1 MEANGDTNVG
11 QAIGTQPDFEA
22 AKRAIADF
30 ASLNP
35 DFVKKK
41 DYIPMFSLYHVM
53 KNPTFA
59 GLDGFKK
66 RVADLEGIEEWE
78 TFRKNPR
85 TGELLPS
92 TYKAIVGRNSG
103 TEYTVA
109 SQQYRVVFDQDVFN
123 PIINAVSK
131 FDQEKM
137 KVFGRFDGE
146 GTGRTVGHLFFN
158 GDDFQFTP
166 SRHDWKESPTML
178 GIRIHNSYNTELSYG
193 MGFFGIRKI
202 CTNYAVYD
210 NLLGTISFRHV
221 GDLKNIEDQF
231 QTMIESILDSVGF
244 IKDKME
250 VAANRIVLTAEIE
263 DLLWAVSLPKRGIED
278 IQEHPFQYV
287 PEVRTMADFTA
298 LDLYNAATAYISY
311 RPRGALYQLASQT
324 HAKNAVELLNV
335 GQYDKLLD
343 LGKKKKL
350 AYEEAKAKAK
360 ETAKA
365 KKAEKVA
372 PLVKA

>member
-1 MEANGDTNVG
+1 MDANQETNMG

-35 DFVKKK
+35 DFVRKK
-41 DYIPMFSLYHVM
+41 DYVPMFSLYSVM
-53 KNPTFA
+53 KQPTFA
-59 GLDGFKK
+59 GLDGFRK

-85 TGELLPS
+85 TGEMLPS
-92 TYKAIVGRNSG
+92 TYKAIVGNKSG

-109 SQQYRVVFDQDVFN
+109 SQQYKVVFDQDVFN

-131 FDQEKM
+131 FDQDNM
-137 KVFGRFDGE
+137 KVYGRFDGE

-221 GDLKNIEDQF
+221 GDLKSIEGQF
-231 QTMIESILDSVGF
+231 ERMIERVLDSVGF
-244 IKDKME
+244 LKNKME
-250 VAANRIVLTAEIE
+250 DAANRIVLTAEIE
-263 DLLWAVSLPKRGIED
+263 DLLWSVNLPKRGIED

-287 PEVRTMADFTA
+287 PEVKKMADFTA
-298 LDLYNAATAYISY
+298 LDLYNAATAFITY
-311 RPRGALYQLASQT
+311 RPRSAVYQLASQT
-324 HAKNAVELLNV
+324 HAKNAVELLKV
-335 GQYDKLLD
+335 DQYDKLLA
-343 LGKKKKL
+343 LGKKKRE
-350 AYEEAKAKAK
+350 AYEEAKVKAK
-360 ETAKA
+360 EKV
-365 KKAEKVA
+365 KEKAEKVA
-372 PLVKA
+372 PVVVA